1 MTCAPP
7 REPGH
12 AAGGA
17 AAEVARIDW
26 SVPWLAP
33 YAEPG
38 RAAQA
43 AARAGEAALLD
54 MLNGALRDTGPD
66 GPRVSG
72 RGRLLRFVPQAALPP
87 GIAYETHIAETG
99 GVPTRHNLHDFFN
112 ALVWFAYPRI
122 KAALNARQAAA
133 IDAAGGV
140 GPVRGAL
147 RDALTLFDENAALFV
162 TADRTLAD
170 ALRAFDWP
178 RLLIASRAAW
188 GARCEARL
196 VGHALLGKLVAPY
209 KSCTAHTWIV
219 EVSADYFS
227 WPEAWRIAHVDA
239 RIAAELATCAL
250 TSRDFAPLPV
260 LGVPGWCDAN
270 AEAAFY
276 DDPAVFRSG
285 RRSRAAGSGA
295 QC

>member
-1 MTCAPP
+1 M
-7 REPGH
+7 
-12 AAGGA
+12 
-17 AAEVARIDW
+17 
-26 SVPWLAP
+26 
-33 YAEPG
+33 
-38 RAAQA
+38 
-43 AARAGEAALLD
+43 
-54 MLNGALRDTGPD
+54 
-66 GPRVSG
+66 
-72 RGRLLRFVPQAALPP
+72 PQAELPP
-87 GIAYETHIAETG
+87 DVAYETHIADTG

-140 GPVRGAL
+140 GPVRGTL

-162 TADRTLAD
+162 TADRALAD

-178 RLLIASRAAW
+178 RLLVAARDAW
-188 GARCEARL
+188 GTRCEARL
-196 VGHALLGKLVAPY
+196 VGHALLEKLVAPY

-227 WPEAWRIAHVDA
+227 WPDAQRIAHVDV
-239 RIAAELATCAL
+239 RVAAELATREL
-250 TSRDFAPLPV
+250 TSRDFSPLPV

-270 AEAAFY
+270 AHAAFY

-285 RRSRAAGSGA
+285 RRTRAAGGGA